1 MDDIDTKNTRR
12 KGLEDILF
20 KRGYPKEIITI
31 GINKAR
37 ALNQKELRTPQPRQT
52 TENILTFVTTFN
64 PNNPSITSQLQTSLT
79 ILKSTPK
86 MKSASEGTKIIH
98 SRRQPPN
105 LKQLLVKSKLTN
117 RTEGIVSKCGGKRC
131 TTCEQ
136 LIVRD
141 SFHFKSSNYPFKVKH
156 DMDCNNKFVL
166 YVLTCAGCG
175 ENYIGETKTKLRER
189 MTLH

>member
-1 MDDIDTKNTRR
+1 MKQLVFLDILIKKDNDRLSTDVYYKATDTRQYLDYTWNHLRHIKRNISHDLASRIYTIVDDIDTKNTRR

-79 ILKSTPK
+79 ILKS
-86 MKSASEGTKIIH
+86 SQ
-98 SRRQPPN
+98 R
-105 LKQLLVKSKLTN
+105 
-117 RTEGIVSKCGGKRC
+117 
-131 TTCEQ
+131 
-136 LIVRD
+136 
-141 SFHFKSSNYPFKVKH
+141 
-156 DMDCNNKFVL
+156 
-166 YVLTCAGCG
+166 
-175 ENYIGETKTKLRER
+175 
-189 MTLH
+189 